1 MQAMHIADAAGLLER
16 EIDRADFVRRSPE
29 RWGGRR
35 GHKEWLHFV
44 ILGPD
49 FEVLVNF
56 SLCDDLRAAGDRL
69 AEVAR
74 LTVLVR
80 DHDGWDGDVDTFAAD
95 EVRIRRGGIDLRFGD
110 NYLRFDEG
118 LYHLGMRLRE
128 RPFAADVTVRPST
141 FPARAPNIPMLDGP
155 PLHWLIIPRC
165 LASGVVRLG
174 PRVVPLRGALT
185 YHDHNWGQFR
195 WGANFSWRWSFAV
208 PPDPAVPWTLAFASL
223 TDRGRAHACSQGLF
237 VWRGRERYRTF
248 RDHDLAFESTLELA
262 PLRQVFKLPR
272 VMALLAPG
280 PATELPRAVIL
291 RAHGDGDW
299 FEYRF
304 EPESV
309 GQVLIP
315 NDTDLGVSVLNEVAG
330 RSSFRGAIGGETFDV
345 KSRSIFELLGA

>member
-1 MQAMHIADAAGLLER
+1 MADERRLER

-29 RWGGRR
+29 WWGGER

-49 FEVLVNF
+49 FELLVNF
-56 SLCDDLRAAGDRL
+56 SLCDDPRAPEDRP

-80 DHDGWDGDVDTFAAD
+80 DGNGWDGDVDTFPLD
-95 EVRIRRGGIDLRFGD
+95 EVRIRGGGIDMRFGD
-110 NYLRFDEG
+110 NRLCYRDG
-118 LYHLGMRLRE
+118 LYHVRMRLRE
-128 RPFAADVTVRPST
+128 RPFATDVTVRPCT

-165 LASGVVRLG
+165 LASGTVQLGGREVRLD
-174 PRVVPLRGALT
+174 RALT
-185 YHDHNWGQFR
+185 YHDHNWGLFR

-208 PPDPAVPWTLAFASL
+208 PLDPAVPWTVAFASL

-237 VWRGRERYRTF
+237 VWRGHERYRTF
-248 RDHDLAFESTLELA
+248 RDHDIAFESTLEFA
-262 PLRQVFKLPR
+262 SLRQVFKLPR

-280 PATELPRAVIL
+280 PGAELPRAVVL
-291 RAHGDGDW
+291 RARGDGDW

-309 GQVLIP
+309 GQVVIP
-315 NDTDLGVSVLNEVAG
+315 NDTDLGVSLLNEVAG
-330 RSSFRGAIGGETFDV
+330 QASFRGTIGGEHFDV
-345 KSRSIFELLGA
+345 ESRSVFELLGG